1 MLRYVQVAPGPAENP
16 NVSFTVSLPRN
27 GSEEK
32 SHSSVSSEDTSSS
45 TSSESSEEAG
55 SSEDQEAGDE
65 EWEWEEEEEGG
76 KATVSGA
83 VGTAKQVSSKQDCAE
98 TDGPVLTHLQ
108 ETFNVLSGA
117 YKIITGRS
125 TR

>member
-1 MLRYVQVAPGPAENP
+1 M
-16 NVSFTVSLPRN
+16 SFTVSLPRN

-32 SHSSVSSEDTSSS
+32 SHSSVSSEDTSCS
-45 TSSESSEEAG
+45 TSSDSSEEAG

-65 EWEWEEEEEGG
+65 EWEWEEEEA
-76 KATVSGA
+76 KATVNGA

-117 YKIITGRS
+117 YKIITGMS
-125 TR
+125 TK

>member
-1 MLRYVQVAPGPAENP
+1 M
-16 NVSFTVSLPRN
+16 SFTVSLPRN

-32 SHSSVSSEDTSSS
+32 SHSSVSSEDTSCS
-45 TSSESSEEAG
+45 TSSDSSEEAG

-65 EWEWEEEEEGG
+65 EWEWEEEEA
-76 KATVSGA
+76 KATVTGA
-83 VGTAKQVSSKQDCAE
+83 AGTAKQVSSKQDCAE

-125 TR
+125 SK

>member
-1 MLRYVQVAPGPAENP
+1 MLRYLQVAPGPAENP

-65 EWEWEEEEEGG
+65 EWEWEEEEEA